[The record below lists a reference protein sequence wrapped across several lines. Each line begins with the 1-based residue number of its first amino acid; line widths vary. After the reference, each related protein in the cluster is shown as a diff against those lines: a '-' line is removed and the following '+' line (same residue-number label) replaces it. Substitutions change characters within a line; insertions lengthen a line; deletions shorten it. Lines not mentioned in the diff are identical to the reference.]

1 MAINQ
6 VTASISFD
14 YKGQNFLLKNQINI
28 DNIISHDD
36 FFNSVYVFIAQENN
50 IDLYSYQFEIMIDQN
65 IVFSNEKGCAT
76 GCVINGDLDI
86 NMLRDKYQ
94 ISEYL
99 SKIDSIIRKNIPQEK
114 RSKEVKKAMI
124 EAYLLG
130 KKSR

>member
-14 YKGQNFLLKNQINI
+14 YKGQNFLLKNEINI

-65 IVFSNEKGCAT
+65 IVFSPQNHLGMAILIKVF
-76 GCVINGDLDI
+76 VIRSIKMDLLKL
-86 NMLRDKYQ
+86 M
-94 ISEYL
+94 
-99 SKIDSIIRKNIPQEK
+99 RKRGFI
-114 RSKEVKKAMI
+114 
-124 EAYLLG
+124 
-130 KKSR
+130 